1 MSAEFSQT
9 RMGQEF
15 YEGTMKNINKNLG
28 RIADALEALV
38 KQGEHNTEVG
48 ENVSQTMEEI
58 KERMAYLMR

>member
-38 KQGEHNTEVG
+38 KQGESNKETNEG
-48 ENVSQTMEEI
+48 ISRTMEDI